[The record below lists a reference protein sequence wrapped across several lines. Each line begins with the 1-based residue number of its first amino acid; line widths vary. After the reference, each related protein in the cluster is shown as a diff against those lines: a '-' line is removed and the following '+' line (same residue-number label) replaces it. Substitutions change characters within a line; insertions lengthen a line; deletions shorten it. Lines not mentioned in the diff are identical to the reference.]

1 MPLNQD
7 KFSLTY
13 TQQFLRLCNFLRQ
26 KCEDAFEAEDIA
38 QESFTKLWQNRH
50 KVEDG
55 KETSFLFTIANNL
68 FIDLRRRDA
77 VKLKYVQNFRTST
90 NTECPEFSYRSKEFS
105 NYIDSKIN
113 SMPEKSR
120 DVFIMNKIDKL
131 TYAEIAERIGL
142 SVKSVEKRMAI
153 ALKTYR
159 ELRRF

>member
-113 SMPEKSR
+113 CVISNYNK
-120 DVFIMNKIDKL
+120 DVSQDKYNSFSEMTNKH
-131 TYAEIAERIGL
+131 
-142 SVKSVEKRMAI
+142 
-153 ALKTYR
+153 R
-159 ELRRF
+159 EEMY